1 MQHCKSFFRST
12 SKPPHVYASCLT
24 REVEERAIKSSRS
37 LNTFW
42 RSLIA
47 AADADVLLPKRQI
60 DEGPVS
66 EISHWIYHE
75 GAEVGLSTTPD
86 YQKVEFT
93 VTDLDFTPKTL
104 WLCADLMSFMLP
116 IQQVIFHALVL
127 LFSLGFRQGM
137 IIDMKYKAII
147 IAVIRDNEGRRGL
160 VTTFTIWQNK
170 LRAFQFTSTLL
181 PYPLFCLTHLIGVT
195 SIHFNAFKAGYT
207 SIDDLLHR
215 PDLEDDYIRLEW
227 REYMLGRMIFRMSHT
242 NFWRTLRHV
251 LLVAGFSTLVRIYA
265 FRLGTLA
272 EYDGS
277 LTQGV
282 RNFVASHTQTS
293 SRTSTRRSTSVRTF
307 LTSALGLVLAEPQ
320 MSLCSR
326 SCTTCP
332 CRTTPVLLSR
342 RQPARKVA
350 SKADVTS

>member
-1 MQHCKSFFRST
+1 M
-12 SKPPHVYASCLT
+12 
-24 REVEERAIKSSRS
+24 
-37 LNTFW
+37 
-42 RSLIA
+42 
-47 AADADVLLPKRQI
+47 PKRQI

-181 PYPLFCLTHLIGVT
+181 PYPLFCLTHLIGV
-195 SIHFNAFKAGYT
+195 SGVHFKAFKAGYT
-207 SIDDLLHR
+207 SIDYLLHR
-215 PDLEDDYIRLEW
+215 PDLESVDYIHLEW
-227 REYMLGRMIFRMSHT
+227 RENMLGTKIFDMSYT
-242 NFWRTLRHV
+242 SFWRTLRRV
-251 LLVAGFSTLVRIYA
+251 LLVAGFSTLTRIYA
-265 FRLGTLA
+265 FRLKALA
-272 EYDGS
+272 EYD
-277 LTQGV
+277 
-282 RNFVASHTQTS
+282 
-293 SRTSTRRSTSVRTF
+293 RT
-307 LTSALGLVLAEPQ
+307 L
-320 MSLCSR
+320 
-326 SCTTCP
+326 
-332 CRTTPVLLSR
+332 
-342 RQPARKVA
+342 RQPAISSRATHRRLRDQVPDGA
-350 SKADVTS
+350 RP